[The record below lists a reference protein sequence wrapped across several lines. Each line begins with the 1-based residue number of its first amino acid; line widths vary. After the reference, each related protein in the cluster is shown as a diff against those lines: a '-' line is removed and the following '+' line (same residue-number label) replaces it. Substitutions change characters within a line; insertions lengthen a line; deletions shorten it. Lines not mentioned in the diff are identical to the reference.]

1 MEWPRVKVVNANNG
15 PIGTKCC
22 IDGQKIRNVRSIDFH
37 VSVDEIPIFEFE
49 TMGLPDIDMGRKV
62 LFSFTPETVQEAAT
76 ILKHEFTHNMDSRK
90 ALIASIESIIRE
102 EYNGYCAYELARKVA
117 NRIAGSEN
125 F

>member
-1 MEWPRVKVVNANNG
+1 MSKQRVRIVNAGSNCFETICYIN
-15 PIGTKCC
+15 
-22 IDGQKIRNVRSIDFH
+22 DQKIKNVKSVDFH
-37 VSVDEIPIFEFE
+37 VSADEIPITTFEVVGVPE
-49 TMGLPDIDMGRKV
+49 IIMDSDVRYS
-62 LFSFTPETVQEAAT
+62 FSPETVQEAAT

>member
-15 PIGTKCC
+15 PIGTKCY
-22 IDGQKIRNVRSIDFH
+22 IDGQKIRNVRSIDFR
-37 VSVDEIPIFEFE
+37 VSADEIPITTFEVVGVPE
-49 TMGLPDIDMGRKV
+49 IIMDSDVRYN
-62 LFSFTPETVQEAAT
+62 FSPETVQEAAT